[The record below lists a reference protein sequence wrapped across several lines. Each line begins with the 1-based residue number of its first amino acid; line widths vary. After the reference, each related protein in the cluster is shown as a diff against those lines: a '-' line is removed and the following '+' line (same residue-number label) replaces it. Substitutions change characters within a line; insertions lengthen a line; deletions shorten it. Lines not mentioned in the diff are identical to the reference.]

1 MDKNVQKTG
10 TCPSWVDK
18 FATALMKGIKK
29 TAAENDIEDKDDNI
43 VEEDNEN
50 EVRDKREENNENNP
64 SPTPGVNPSPMG
76 NEAPGNV
83 GMDFRSNMDMEPEQ
97 EEFKSEIN
105 IDDLES
111 IIWQDN
117 EYKVLFND
125 NNSSAKIINS
135 FGNIVTELSEVRTL
149 NDVNDK
155 LNAQEIVIN
164 IASDESKEIKKEAN
178 YQDEIAEIMKTMLA
192 EDESVD
198 EGDEVIIEAEVNKDN
213 KEMDIEK
220 MIEDKIK
227 PLLDKI
233 EKLEK
238 EIKELKSAKV
248 EEEKEIIVEN
258 KLDTKDDEE
267 EIEIEDTID
276 EDFDEA
282 DDLDLESDEAEEIE
296 DNIEESKET
305 VEDVTEDFREET
317 EVVNDEFDIHPEK
330 VDMSGEKFDYSNILE
345 IIGRE
350 RELFMNNDECPECM
364 SDHSFE
370 IEEDTE
376 DGIIATCKCCNTKY
390 AISKADGKIYKKK
403 K

>member
-29 TAAENDIEDKDDNI
+29 TAAGNDMEDKDDDV
-43 VEEDNEN
+43 VEEDTEN
-50 EVRDKREENNENNP
+50 EVRDEREDNNENNP
-64 SPTPGVNPSPMG
+64 SPAPGMSPSPMENEGTG
-76 NEAPGNV
+76 NAS
-83 GMDFRSNMDMEPEQ
+83 MDFRSDMNTEPEQ

-105 IDDLES
+105 IDDLEP

-192 EDESVD
+192 EDEPIDTS
-198 EGDEVIIEAEVNKDN
+198 DEVIVEAEVNKDN

-258 KLDTKDDEE
+258 KLDTEDDEE
-267 EIEIEDTID
+267 EVEIEDTVD

-282 DDLDLESDEAEEIE
+282 DDLDLESD
-296 DNIEESKET
+296 NTEESEEET
-305 VEDVTEDFREET
+305 VKDTT
-317 EVVNDEFDIHPEK
+317 EVVNDEFDVHPEK

-350 RELFMNNDECPECM
+350 RELFMDNDECPECM

-376 DGIIATCKCCNTKY
+376 DGIIATCKCCNTRY
-390 AISKADGKIYKKK
+390 AINKADGKIYKKK